1 MTNKYYTSLTFWTM
15 GEKYWNLSQ
24 GVCEHIIRNR
34 NKYMLIS
41 DRNIDWKEYA
51 RKTKWNDVNMV
62 IPLLFN
68 VYHGLELMLKGFI
81 LFSEGTGAKLDHR
94 ITELYRKFL
103 KHYADQ
109 KKLIILFGR
118 YIDKSQMP
126 TLLHEFLDHNKLSVN
141 RFYES
146 LRYPFNNN
154 LSKEYQH
161 FVLKYQGPDG
171 IQFYRSLKK
180 DIRKMM
186 KLIVALGRSLEK

>member
-1 MTNKYYTSLTFWTM
+1 M
-15 GEKYWNLSQ
+15 GEKYWKLSQ
-24 GVCEHIIRNR
+24 GVCEHIIRNQ
-34 NKYMLIS
+34 NKYMLVS
-41 DRNIDWKEYA
+41 DQDIDWKEYE

-81 LFSEGTGAKLDHR
+81 LFSEGGGTKLDHS
-94 ITELYRKFL
+94 ISELYRKFTM
-103 KHYADQ
+103 HYKDE
-109 KKLIILFGR
+109 KKLINLFGR
-118 YIDKSQMP
+118 YIEKTQMP
-126 TLLHEFLDHNKLSVN
+126 TLLQEFLAHNKLSVN

-161 FVLKYQGPDG
+161 FVLKYQGSNG

-180 DIRKMM
+180 DIGEMM
-186 KLIVALGRSLEK
+186 KHIVTLGNSLEK